1 MKQLEQ
7 VLSIFIERYRLKP
20 TDESRGRDA
29 IQAAI
34 DAGAAADI
42 AGLRRMLTEDYELY
56 PQYRSRVMVLLDE
69 AEQRMEAPAS
79 VRAVPAELG
88 PPTTIDDEQTE
99 AADNDTAEAEETP
112 APTRR
117 RRQ

>member
-56 PQYRSRVMVLLDE
+56 PQYRSRVMALLDE
-69 AEQRMEAPAS
+69 AEHGMEAPAS
-79 VRAVPAELG
+79 VRAAPAELE
-88 PPTTIDDEQTE
+88 PPTTTTDDEQTVSDE
-99 AADNDTAEAEETP
+99 LAEAEETP